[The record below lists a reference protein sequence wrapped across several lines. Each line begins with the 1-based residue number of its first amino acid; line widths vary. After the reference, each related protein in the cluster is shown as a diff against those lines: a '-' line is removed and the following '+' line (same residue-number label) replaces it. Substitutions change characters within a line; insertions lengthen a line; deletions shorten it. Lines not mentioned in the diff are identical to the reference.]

1 MLKADWVVV
10 GAGLT
15 GAVLAERLASQMRAR
30 VLVVDRRRHIAG
42 NVFDRYNEHGVMV
55 HEYGP
60 HIFHTNSPEV
70 WNYLSRFTAWRPYEH
85 RVLASVEGRLVPVPF
100 NLTSLEML
108 WPRRAAARVESR
120 LTREFGH
127 GAKVP
132 VLRLAEHEDGELR
145 AFGKYV
151 FQAVFE
157 NYTRKQW
164 GVSALELDPSVTA
177 RVPVLVSRDDRYF
190 QDTYQAV
197 PAHGYTAMVERML
210 ARPGV
215 HLMLNT
221 DFREIK
227 DEVGRARL
235 IFTGA
240 LDELLDRRFGAL
252 PYRSLRFEME
262 TRQEEAAQAVAQ
274 VNYPGTGAYTRV
286 TEFKHLTGQRSPLT
300 TLAYEYPLAHTPGE
314 NEAFYPI
321 PKAENRTLYERYR
334 MEARSAMPGAIF
346 AGRLA
351 DYRYYNMDQ
360 AVARALAVFKQ
371 LGAEA
376 CQAA

>member
-1 MLKADWVVV
+1 MLKADWVIV

-42 NVFDRYNEHGVMV
+42 NVFDRYNEHGVLV

-70 WNYLSRFTAWRPYEH
+70 WSYLSAFTAWRPYEH

-120 LTREFGH
+120 LAREFGH

-151 FQAVFE
+151 FQTVFE

-190 QDTYQAV
+190 QDIYQAV

-262 TRQEEAAQAVAQ
+262 TRQQEAAQPVAQ

-371 LGAEA
+371 LSAEA